1 MVVWIGLALLVS
13 ITALAWFKGGA
24 AERYG
29 AILNAS
35 GYLSITA
42 LQFASNGHMPLAP
55 MVWADLLIATGFLW
69 LSVRYNSLWLGVA
82 MMLQGAEFAIHTQ
95 YLTSLG
101 EQPIVFGIRL
111 YALGENL
118 ISLAVLLTLLGATLT
133 TMRKRQRKVISD
145 DDLWETAET

>member
-1 MVVWIGLALLVS
+1 MVVWIGLTLLIS

-24 AERYG
+24 AERHG
-29 AILNAS
+29 AALNAL
-35 GYLSITA
+35 GYLGITA
-42 LQFASNGHMPLAP
+42 VQFASNGHTPLAS
-55 MVWADLLIATGFLW
+55 MVWADLLIAVGFLW

-95 YLTSLG
+95 FLTSLG
-101 EQPIVFGIRL
+101 EQPVVFGLRL

-118 ISLAVLLTLLGATLT
+118 ISLAVLLTLFGATLA
-133 TMRKRQRKVISD
+133 TMRKRGRKATSD